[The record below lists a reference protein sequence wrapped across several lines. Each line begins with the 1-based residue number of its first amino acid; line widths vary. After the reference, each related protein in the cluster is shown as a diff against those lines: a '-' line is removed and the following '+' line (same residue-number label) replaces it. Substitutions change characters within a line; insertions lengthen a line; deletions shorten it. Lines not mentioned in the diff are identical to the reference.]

1 MESSIDNLPMDVLM
15 EAIYNEWNASTSSV
29 LDYQQYKDKK
39 EKEKI
44 NRDKYE
50 IAWRKHNKFLKS
62 VRCDTITLDEYID
75 YCFGKVKKNKPSPSK
90 SLVSENL
97 IEGRHQITP
106 SLSNN
111 IGGIA
116 PRKEV
121 PVYTGNAV
129 IGQAY
134 NKGGLQVLSAEE
146 AKDPTTGKRR

>member
-1 MESSIDNLPMDVLM
+1 MSGMHLLP
-15 EAIYNEWNASTSSV
+15 AYWTTNSTRT
-29 LDYQQYKDKK
+29 KK
-39 EKEKI
+39 KKKNV

-50 IAWRKHNKFLKS
+50 IAWRQHNKFLKS
-62 VRCDTITLDEYID
+62 VRSDTITLDEYID
-75 YCFGKVKKNKPSPSK
+75 YCFGKVKTKPSTSK
-90 SLVSENL
+90 SLVRDKPYRRE
-97 IEGRHQITP
+97 TTDAP
-106 SLSNN
+106 SLSNT

>member
-1 MESSIDNLPMDVLM
+1 MSGMHLLPV
-15 EAIYNEWNASTSSV
+15 YWTTNST
-29 LDYQQYKDKK
+29 KTKK
-39 EKEKI
+39 KKKKI

-90 SLVSENL
+90 SLVSEKPYRRETPN
-97 IEGRHQITP
+97 HP

>member
-1 MESSIDNLPMDVLM
+1 MAQCIVQSAVYESITNEKTTVVLACR
-15 EAIYNEWNASTSSV
+15 ET
-29 LDYQQYKDKK
+29 
-39 EKEKI
+39 
-44 NRDKYE
+44 
-50 IAWRKHNKFLKS
+50 
-62 VRCDTITLDEYID
+62 DEYID

-90 SLVSENL
+90 SLVSEKPYRRETPN
-97 IEGRHQITP
+97 HP